1 MRLEVFSLLG
11 RVFGMSLRTK
21 IAQKWTS
28 ELDPK
33 GAALPLRKDGGNLS
47 TENRD
52 EKFWPAQFCLCQFD
66 CFYLSRSELISHF
79 ASSETICHFCQ
90 ILFLLQ
96 LQPKCIKSANTR
108 R

>member
-47 TENRD
+47 TENR
-52 EKFWPAQFCLCQFD
+52 E
-66 CFYLSRSELISHF
+66 R
-79 ASSETICHFCQ
+79 
-90 ILFLLQ
+90 
-96 LQPKCIKSANTR
+96 
-108 R
+108 